1 MRKIVMLS
9 LAFMIAFL
17 LAGNAEAGSTI
28 DTTNITLM
36 AYYNPGTNIT
46 LSEVIKEFDF
56 VTEST
61 GQYVEGKLRMWYDSP
76 NGNNP
81 GNIRNFERR
90 NDADTNILF
99 ASNVSLRVR
108 SDGWIVAW
116 LTNEQNLSDI
126 VFWNDA
132 NTHTIPSETT
142 LGKAVWRVTNRVGAN
157 YNKSQVKYYSYK
169 YPEADSLLI
178 GGRNTYNTFGTYKF
192 FIPSTN
198 TVYDAKLLWTSYLYD
213 ITDSGSYTYD
223 AYGKIWI
230 NTSNYYDKN
239 TSTSPYYYYGGVYE
253 YARYYQDIITLP
265 RDSSTSIFMESGYRG
280 YSGNIGFLKSAVAIL
295 YKSG

>member
-9 LAFMIAFL
+9 LAFLIAFF

-46 LSEVIKEFDF
+46 LSEAIKEFDF

-61 GQYVEGKLRMWYDSP
+61 GQYVEGKLRMWYDST

-90 NDADTNILF
+90 NDIDTNILF

-108 SDGWIVAW
+108 SDGWIVTW
-116 LTNEQNLSDI
+116 LTNEQNLSDV

-132 NTHTIPSETT
+132 NTQTLPSETT
-142 LGKAVWRVTNRVGAN
+142 LGKAIWRVTNRVGAN
-157 YNKSQVKYYSYK
+157 YDKSQVKYYSYK
-169 YPEADSLLI
+169 YPAADSLLI

-192 FIPSTN
+192 IIPSTN

-213 ITDSGSYTYD
+213 IYPDNYCCYD
-223 AYGKIWI
+223 AYGKIGI
-230 NTSNYYDKN
+230 NNSIYYDKN
-239 TSTSPYYYYGGVYE
+239 TSTPINYAGGVYE
-253 YARYYQDIITLP
+253 YARYYQDIINLP
-265 RDSSTSIFMESGYRG
+265 RDNSNSIYMDSGSRG
-280 YSGNIGFLKSAVAIL
+280 YSYNIGFLKSAVAIL